1 LLDGG
6 RVVKQPGG
14 TAVFV
19 TSASGFGAGSRA
31 ATTARPKSFK
41 VSFAGT
47 PSVHAAGDPWPVDRR
62 PGSGGLAPGALP
74 AAAGGGGDPAGSAGG
89 VAGGAEPVED
99 IGAPAPVIDD
109 RSGPPVAVWAAGEP
123 GLVRSPFAGPDRLI
137 DVSGIAPGTPV
148 KCPYTG
154 RVFLVPGAPGD

>member
-31 ATTARPKSFK
+31 ATTASPESFN

-62 PGSGGLAPGALP
+62 PGSGGIGPGTLP
-74 AAAGGGGDPAGSAGG
+74 APAGGGGGDL
-89 VAGGAEPVED
+89 AGGAEPVED
-99 IGAPAPVIDD
+99 IAAPAPVIDD

-137 DVSGIAPGTPV
+137 DVSGIAPGTVV